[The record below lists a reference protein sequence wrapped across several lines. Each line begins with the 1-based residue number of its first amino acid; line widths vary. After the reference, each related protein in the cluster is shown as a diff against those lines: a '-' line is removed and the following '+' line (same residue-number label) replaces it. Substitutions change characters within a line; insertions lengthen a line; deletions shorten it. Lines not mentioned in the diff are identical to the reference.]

1 MAETQKKWLEWGMCD
16 SEEGLV
22 PCLQE
27 LTVSRVAGTDQ
38 GLRLGT
44 GTLCSS
50 CTQELGQAWTTWP
63 VAEGGTPGPEA
74 PSRIKKARVRTQ

>member
-1 MAETQKKWLEWGMCD
+1 MWD

-27 LTVSRVAGTDQ
+27 LMVSRVAGNDQ
-38 GLRLGT
+38 GLRLET

-50 CTQELGQAWTTWP
+50 CTQELGQAWTKWP
-63 VAEGGTPGPEA
+63 VAEGGTPAQGPIKDQEGQGQSTVG
-74 PSRIKKARVRTQ
+74 PSCVT

>member
-1 MAETQKKWLEWGMCD
+1 MAETQQKWLEWSMWD

-38 GLRLGT
+38 GLRLGM
-44 GTLCSS
+44 GTLCSNF
-50 CTQELGQAWTTWP
+50 TQELGQAWTMWP
-63 VAEGGTPGPEA
+63 VAEGGTPGPAA
-74 PSRIKKARVRTQ
+74 PSRIKKERVRKQ